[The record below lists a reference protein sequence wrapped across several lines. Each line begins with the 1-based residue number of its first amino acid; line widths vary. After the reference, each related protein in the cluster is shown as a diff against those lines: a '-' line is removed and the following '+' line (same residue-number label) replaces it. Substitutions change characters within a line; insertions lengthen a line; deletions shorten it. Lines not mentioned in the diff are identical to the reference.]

1 MVKHGMMQN
10 KIIIALTGGSGCGKS
25 VVAKAASDLG
35 FKHIDADLIGHDIIL
50 KPQKAYYEI
59 VKAFGSGVLDEN
71 DEINR
76 RKLGEIVFSDTEKL
90 ELLSKITHPA
100 ITEKILDMLEERT
113 IIDGAV
119 LYKTPDLLSKCNY
132 IIAVTNSDERRADF
146 ICKRDNLDK
155 ETAMARIKS
164 QPDNSFYTK
173 NADFIIESDCGIEE
187 MYKKSV
193 DVIKRCISG

>member
-1 MVKHGMMQN
+1 MMQN

-59 VKAFGSGVLDEN
+59 VKAFGSDILDEN
-71 DEINR
+71 NEINR
-76 RKLGEIVFSDTEKL
+76 RKLGKIVFSDADKL

-119 LYKTPDLLSKCNY
+119 LYKTPDLLRICNY
-132 IIAVTNSDERRADF
+132 IIAVTNSDERRVDF
-146 ICKRDNLDK
+146 ICKRDNVDK

-164 QPDNSFYTK
+164 QPDNNFYTK
-173 NADFIIESDCGIEE
+173 NADFVIESNCDIEE

-193 DVIKRCISG
+193 EVIKRCISG

>member
-1 MVKHGMMQN
+1 MQN
-10 KIIIALTGGSGCGKS
+10 KIIIALTGGSGSGKS

-59 VKAFGSGVLDEN
+59 VKAFGSDILDEN
-71 DEINR
+71 NEINR
-76 RKLGEIVFSDTEKL
+76 RKLGEIVFSDAEKL

-100 ITEKILDMLEERT
+100 ITEKILDMLEEHT

-119 LYKTPDLLSKCNY
+119 LYKTPDLLSICNY
-132 IIAVTNSDERRADF
+132 IIAVTNSDERRVDF
-146 ICKRDNLDK
+146 ICKRDNVDK
-155 ETAMARIKS
+155 ETALARIKS
-164 QPDNSFYTK
+164 QPDNNFYTK
-173 NADFIIESDCGIEE
+173 NADFVIESDCGIEE

-193 DVIKRCISG
+193 EVIKRCISG